1 MAAAFGLSPEEM
13 ARHPHALFG
22 SVDEICEELQRRRET
37 YGISYVTVG
46 DGAMEAFAPV
56 VKRLAGS

>member
-1 MAAAFGLSPEEM
+1 M

-22 SVDEICEELQRRRET
+22 SVDEICEELQRRREI
-37 YGISYVTVG
+37 YGISYITVG

-56 VKRLAGS
+56 VQRLAGT